1 MSLLPRSTLEQ
12 WGVLRTIVAEGSFA
26 AAAERLNRSQSSVS
40 YAVARLQEAVGVDL
54 LILQGR
60 RAALTEPGARL
71 LAEVTPL
78 LDDLMRVERRGRQ
91 IARGGAITVRLLVDR
106 LFSRARLF
114 SVLRDF
120 ASTCPDAEVQLVETV
135 RLTVTDADPDSY
147 DVAVLTVEAGSRD
160 VDIIAHVELIAVAH
174 ADHPL
179 HASPTTI
186 RHSALARYAC
196 VEVRGLEVEDRAQRL
211 PGRLWRMSTVESAI
225 DAVRS
230 GLCFG
235 WLPADA
241 IRADLEEGTL
251 RALPLALGRVRP
263 VLLGLCVARE
273 DLSDDHPAAI
283 LRRLLQDGRIA
294 PPGAAEG

>member
-12 WGVLRTIVAEGSFA
+12 WGVLRAIVAEGSFA
-26 AAAERLNRSQSSVS
+26 AAAERLNRSQSSIS
-40 YAVARLQEAVGVDL
+40 YAIARLHDAVGVEL
-54 LILQGR
+54 LTLQGR
-60 RAALTEPGARL
+60 RAALTEAGARL
-71 LAEVTPL
+71 LAEVMPL
-78 LDDLMRVERRGRQ
+78 LDDLMRVERRGQ
-91 IARGGAITVRLLVDR
+91 HVGRGGAITVRLLVDR
-106 LFSRARLF
+106 LFSRSRLF

-147 DVAVLTVEAGSRD
+147 DVAVLAVEAGSRE
-160 VDIIAHVELIAVAH
+160 VDIIAHVNLIAVAH
-174 ADHPL
+174 AAHPL
-179 HASPTTI
+179 NASTVAI
-186 RHSALARYAC
+186 RQSTLARYAC
-196 VEVRGLEVEDRAQRL
+196 VEVRGLEVEDGAQRL

-241 IRADLEEGTL
+241 IRADLENGTL
-251 RALPLALGRVRP
+251 RALPLAVGRVRP
-263 VLLGLCVARE
+263 VLHGLRVARE

-283 LRRLLQDGRIA
+283 LGRLLQAGRS
-294 PPGAAEG
+294 PTP